1 MDKPLSFPEANTQNR
16 WDHPSRPAE
25 RRDKGSMGI
34 RQVSGSLP
42 ETFGTPVNERCEAAH
57 IAGADHP
64 PPGLRSHRV
73 IAASPRRFW
82 RPPVLQGEDAP
93 LIRPYPDIRPSPKVK
108 VLPGL
113 PGGADRP
120 PQSAEGASDFPGVIR
135 RLKEI
140 RAHYTRLSSS
150 NVAQEFTRALDR
162 AAKRVAAQFK
172 THGGHPKDLPKGAPT
187 VSQPERMYL
196 GLTELAR
203 QAELD
208 GDLSRAS
215 NIRSALAA
223 ADQCAIEELR
233 SLSDT
238 YDTGMSPAPQRSQL
252 QPAPDEPTAT
262 AAALLSPASTP
273 PEFEWFSAYKL
284 LRGLTKR
291 LCDMGWSH
299 ACMQVDAAHTAIS
312 RRIMRSFR
320 QAGGQTGQLHV
331 CFTEVT
337 KPERAWRVLQGML
350 AQAECSSDAQ
360 RVYEL
365 RATASAIAKVAYNKL
380 AALTDKY
387 GPIERLSSMSTEDLR
402 ALQTRLAIVEPSILA
417 TQPGGPSASVAAEA
431 AAIPQH
437 PATAP
442 ETTTPSLPAT
452 AATPCAVPQA
462 SPWLQ
467 DDYAVERALIAG
479 NLPPGFDAS
488 RLISDAYTFDRF
500 GIAAELK
507 AGRLPMQVINE
518 RLRER
523 EESAEAASDAL
534 LFQYLRFFKEKRPVR
549 HARRVSG
556 TSRTGVA
563 RSGAKAAA
571 RA

>member
-1 MDKPLSFPEANTQNR
+1 
-16 WDHPSRPAE
+16 
-25 RRDKGSMGI
+25 
-34 RQVSGSLP
+34 
-42 ETFGTPVNERCEAAH
+42 
-57 IAGADHP
+57 
-64 PPGLRSHRV
+64 
-73 IAASPRRFW
+73 
-82 RPPVLQGEDAP
+82 
-93 LIRPYPDIRPSPKVK
+93 
-108 VLPGL
+108 
-113 PGGADRP
+113 
-120 PQSAEGASDFPGVIR
+120 
-135 RLKEI
+135 
-140 RAHYTRLSSS
+140 
-150 NVAQEFTRALDR
+150 
-162 AAKRVAAQFK
+162 
-172 THGGHPKDLPKGAPT
+172 
-187 VSQPERMYL
+187 MYL

-387 GPIERLSSMSTEDLR
+387 GPIEKLSSMSTEDLR
-402 ALQTRLAIVEPSILA
+402 VLQTRLAIVEPSILA
-417 TQPGGPSASVAAEA
+417 TQPGGPSASVAPEA

-534 LFQYLRFFKEKRPVR
+534 LFQYLRFFKENVQSVMRAAYPGRAEPEWLDQVRKRLRAREETGTVTPPPATDPWSMPPGPSSQALGMPPTGTPAVPRSPWPGPQAAESSGTGPASAGSPGISLAQRELIVR
-549 HARRVSG
+549 HFESEDVLLGADYSLHWGGADVLGWSIARCRQVLQEV
-556 TSRTGVA
+556 RRIHEVA
-563 RSGAKAAA
+563 RSDPEQAAA
-571 RA
+571 LIDIDWNALGELIRILDNPSPSP